1 MTFSY
6 SPKLLSVYPLFVIW
20 IIALMW
26 HLLNPQGGVLAQRI
40 KEGCYDAFAVR
51 CQEEQRHTNDLTP
64 EAVRQWEAVCLYL
77 AREVFPT
84 DDIALDVARH
94 APYLN
99 SVNADSTWCSEIRQA
114 YPHCL
119 WCAR

>member
-1 MTFSY
+1 MDYCSDVASFEPTRGCSG
-6 SPKLLSVYPLFVIW
+6 
-20 IIALMW
+20 AT
-26 HLLNPQGGVLAQRI
+26 NQ
-40 KEGCYDAFAVR
+40 GCYDAFAIR

-64 EAVRQWEAVCLYL
+64 EAVRQWETVCLYL